1 MNHVWHTRILVSCI
15 AIAAVID
22 AGEEA
27 LSRAPHVVAK
37 LPDLWWLHYAPL
49 SLLSI
54 AAILWIVR
62 LLQNWTSPNIKPQ
75 AQTQPLKPAIEL
87 APSKLRIHSASYAPI
102 DGEGDDY
109 PVAEFLSQ
117 ITNGDSLVLDNIQ
130 NQSFQ
135 TPSHNFVPKDP
146 KVGTKKRLL
155 VEYSFGNE
163 KTTTI
168 ERREESR
175 IVLPEDPFLKVFN
188 LLQLRAFHLAGR
200 LRAF

>member
-135 TPSHNFVPKDP
+135 T
-146 KVGTKKRLL
+146 RA
-155 VEYSFGNE
+155 
-163 KTTTI
+163 TI
-168 ERREESR
+168 S
-175 IVLPEDPFLKVFN
+175 FLKTQK
-188 LLQLRAFHLAGR
+188 LELRSDFWLSIPSVMKRPRQSNVERNPG
-200 LRAF
+200 